1 MIKRKGASDFRL
13 APFFSLFFFS
23 ITQIACISQ
32 SRHDIGMSI
41 QFRVDGAA
49 PHGGFFSREYF
60 FDMLD
65 GLTTGNDRSNVYM
78 RWFSFG

>member
-1 MIKRKGASDFRL
+1 MIKRKGASDFFVWL
-13 APFFSLFFFS
+13 LFFSLFFFS

-49 PHGGFFSREYF
+49 PYGGFFSREYF

-65 GLTTGNDRSNVYM
+65 GLTAGND
-78 RWFSFG
+78 